1 MNPVERYKNLK
12 LKAKKLM
19 EKGMLN
25 EYFRLLKEIT
35 RLENQIHTALLC
47 N

>member
-12 LKAKKLM
+12 SKAKKLM
-19 EKGMLN
+19 AMGLLN
-25 EYFRLLKEIT
+25 EYLNVLKEIT
-35 RLENQIHTALLC
+35 RLEKQIHQALIC